1 MPYPRFIRRLFAND
15 GAGPKLLGSI
25 IPFGTAAPKA
35 AGTAAV
41 GTSDAAA
48 RADHVHPAQ
57 TTISGNAAS
66 ATKWATKRTVDGVQ
80 MDGSANITHYGS
92 CSTAAATVEK
102 AVALTGFVLAT
113 GARVTVRFTVTN
125 TAASPM
131 LNVNSTGA
139 KAIKYRNAAITAGAL
154 AANRVYEFVYDGAD
168 WELVGDLDT
177 NTTYAAFTK
186 ATASAAGKAGL
197 VPAPAAG
204 KQNALLRGDGT
215 WADID
220 SIFPADEQETLRKLS
235 IGAPKLHRS
244 TTLPPNHAWPDG
256 SLVLFADWPEL
267 KEVYDAGG
275 FAGMLMAY
283 NANATTQAANL
294 GKFRPN
300 AANPTG
306 LYLPLHGGQFFR
318 AWVLGVDETAG
329 AWNAPGVPNI
339 TGKIGARS
347 PGTTLVG
354 AFFLSPN
361 TEGMPCGT
369 FVGSDSN
376 RGINAPTLDAS
387 RSSTI
392 YGASSTVMPPSVNI
406 PVIIYLGRPR

>member
-1 MPYPRFIRRLFAND
+1 MPYPRFVRRLFDND

-25 IPFGTAAPKA
+25 IP
-35 AGTAAV
+35 
-41 GTSDAAA
+41 
-48 RADHVHPAQ
+48 
-57 TTISGNAAS
+57 
-66 ATKWATKRTVDGVQ
+66 
-80 MDGSANITHYGS
+80 THYGS

-125 TAASPM
+125 TAANPT

-177 NTTYAAFTK
+177 NTTYTAFTK

-215 WADID
+215 WADIG

-267 KEVYDAGG
+267 KAVYDAGG

-318 AWVLGVDETAG
+318 NWVLGGDGSAG
-329 AWNAPGVPNI
+329 AWNAPGLPELEGGVDTDTRLAGAAGVFRSRALQNDQPQI
-339 TGKIGARS
+339 TTVSTDYDDGLMFK
-347 PGTTLVG
+347 
-354 AFFLSPN
+354 
-361 TEGMPCGT
+361 
-369 FVGSDSN
+369 
-376 RGINAPTLDAS
+376 AS
-387 RSSTI
+387 WLNPI
-392 YGASSTVMPPSVNI
+392 YGASPTVMPPSINI

>member
-1 MPYPRFIRRLFAND
+1 MPYPRFVRRLFDND

-25 IPFGTAAPKA
+25 IP
-35 AGTAAV
+35 
-41 GTSDAAA
+41 
-48 RADHVHPAQ
+48 
-57 TTISGNAAS
+57 
-66 ATKWATKRTVDGVQ
+66 
-80 MDGSANITHYGS
+80 THYGS

-125 TAASPM
+125 TAANPT

-177 NTTYAAFTK
+177 NTTYTAFTK

-215 WADID
+215 WADIG

-267 KEVYDAGG
+267 KAVYDAGG

-318 AWVLGVDETAG
+318 AWTLGQTEDAGAWGEDQMQRLTGEFYRESAPNQGFLLDYQLVASGVFGFTAGPTQDSQSKFSGVDESR
-329 AWNAPGVPNI
+329 AWAYAPIDFDSARV
-339 TGKIGARS
+339 ARS
-347 PGTTLVG
+347 GT
-354 AFFLSPN
+354 
-361 TEGMPCGT
+361 E
-369 FVGSDSN
+369 
-376 RGINAPTLDAS
+376 
-387 RSSTI
+387 
-392 YGASSTVMPPSVNI
+392 TVPSHI
-406 PVIIYLGRPR
+406 RQPVIIYLGRPR

>member
-318 AWVLGVDETAG
+318 NWVLGMGQAG
-329 AWNAPGVPNI
+329 AWGRDEIRNI
-339 TGKIGARS
+339 VGK
-347 PGTTLVG
+347 VG
-354 AFFLSPN
+354 LIDLNP
-361 TEGMPCGT
+361 
-369 FVGSDSN
+369 
-376 RGINAPTLDAS
+376 NAPTSFSTAPFTTTTVSYGPDTGYNPGQGAICDMDIS
-387 RSSTI
+387 RSAPTGPQNVPQHI
-392 YGASSTVMPPSVNI
+392 WQP
-406 PVIIYLGRPR
+406 IILYLGRPK

>member
-1 MPYPRFIRRLFAND
+1 MPYPRFVRRLFDND

-25 IPFGTAAPKA
+25 IP
-35 AGTAAV
+35 
-41 GTSDAAA
+41 
-48 RADHVHPAQ
+48 
-57 TTISGNAAS
+57 
-66 ATKWATKRTVDGVQ
+66 
-80 MDGSANITHYGS
+80 THYGS

-125 TAASPM
+125 TAANPT

-177 NTTYAAFTK
+177 NTTYTAFTK

-215 WADID
+215 WADIG

-267 KEVYDAGG
+267 KAVYDAGG

-318 AWVLGVDETAG
+318 AWVLGQSEGAGAYNTPGLPNIEGYALTHTYAGATAG
-329 AWNAPGVPNI
+329 GALSFSNFVMNQPHQAGADWGGVWLNLNA
-339 TGKIGARS
+339 S
-347 PGTTLVG
+347 
-354 AFFLSPN
+354 
-361 TEGMPCGT
+361 
-369 FVGSDSN
+369 GSN
-376 RGINAPTLDAS
+376 PE
-387 RSSTI
+387 
-392 YGASSTVMPPSVNI
+392 YGASPTVMPPSINM
-406 PVIIYLGRPR
+406 PVIIYLGRPK

>member
-1 MPYPRFIRRLFAND
+1 M
-15 GAGPKLLGSI
+15 
-25 IPFGTAAPKA
+25 
-35 AGTAAV
+35 
-41 GTSDAAA
+41 
-48 RADHVHPAQ
+48 
-57 TTISGNAAS
+57 
-66 ATKWATKRTVDGVQ
+66 
-80 MDGSANITHYGS
+80 
-92 CSTAAATVEK
+92 EK

-125 TAASPM
+125 TAASPT

-267 KEVYDAGG
+267 KAVYDAGG

-318 AWVLGVDETAG
+318 NWVLGQSAQAG
-329 AWNAPGVPNI
+329 AWGRDEIRNI
-339 TGKIGARS
+339 TGSFSAYDANNDGYGAD
-347 PGTTLVG
+347 G
-354 AFFLSPN
+354 AFYPVSKLL
-361 TEGMPCGT
+361 GGGA
-369 FVGSDSN
+369 GSGSAEAYT
-376 RGINAPTLDAS
+376 GFDAS
-387 RSSTI
+387 RVVPTGPQNTPQHI
-392 YGASSTVMPPSVNI
+392 WQ
-406 PVIIYLGRPR
+406 PVIIYLGRPK